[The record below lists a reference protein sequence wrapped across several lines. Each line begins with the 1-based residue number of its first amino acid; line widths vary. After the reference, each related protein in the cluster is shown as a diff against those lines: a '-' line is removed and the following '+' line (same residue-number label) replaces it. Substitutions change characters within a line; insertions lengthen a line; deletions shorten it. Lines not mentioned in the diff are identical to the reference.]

1 MKGPLDPTRLD
12 PVLHERVRLGIL
24 TLLVQADKLDFT
36 TLKEALG
43 VTDGNLAQHLR
54 VLEEAGIIAVRKTFV
69 GRRPRTY
76 YRLTPQGRRRFLEY
90 LERLRTLLQSLLPS
104 GEEESSESYPP
115 DTPEPLHV

>member
-1 MKGPLDPTRLD
+1 MKRSFDPTRLD

-24 TLLVQADKLDFT
+24 TLLVQADELDFI

-54 VLEEAGIIAVRKTFV
+54 VLEEAGVVAVRKTFV

-76 YRLTPQGRRRFLEY
+76 YRLTPQGRRRFLKY
-90 LERLRTLLQSLLPS
+90 LECLRDLLQSLLSS
-104 GEEESSESYPP
+104 GVGGSSES
-115 DTPEPLHV
+115 

>member
-1 MKGPLDPTRLD
+1 MKRLPDFTGLD

-24 TLLVQADKLDFT
+24 VLLVQADELDFT

-54 VLEEAGIIAVRKTFV
+54 VLEEAGVVAVRKTFV

-76 YRLTPQGRRRFLEY
+76 YRLTPQGRRRFQEY
-90 LERLRTLLQSLLPS
+90 LERLRSVLGALTAEGS
-104 GEEESSESYPP
+104 GIRESGNLE
-115 DTPEPLHV
+115 